1 MCHNLRHGAK
11 RTQAT
16 RTPARCDNAVRVAL
30 RRPADRPGGKGA
42 FYYLPKAANDG
53 RPEGDTMTL
62 KPQARQKY
70 QRPTVYATGKREKLW
85 KVEFREYFT
94 GEDGA
99 EYSRHK
105 SHT

>member
-1 MCHNLRHGAK
+1 M
-11 RTQAT
+11 
-16 RTPARCDNAVRVAL
+16 RVAL
-30 RRPADRPGGKGA
+30 WRPLDRSGDEDA
-42 FYYLPKAANDG
+42 FHYLPKAANHS
-53 RPEGDTMTL
+53 PEGDTMTL

-99 EYSRHK
+99 EIGRAHV
-105 SHT
+105 